1 MDSALLYKMTIWYGP
16 SYDESG
22 RRGVLTIEAYFKVA
36 LWGSVNENRNN
47 YLPDIGIPF
56 FQEWVSDEF
65 GMYIPESEI
74 NVKFEPE
81 QSAET
86 EDAEITVDFRVM
98 TYRGKH
104 ISAQSYS
111 QQTIPLE
118 DSGSAYDPEYEQET
132 AVADEDDEYDEDDDE
147 NDEDDEDNEDGEEEE
162 GAW

>member
-1 MDSALLYKMTIWYGP
+1 MDSALLYKMTIWTGP

-36 LWGSVNENRNN
+36 LWGSISENRNN
-47 YLPDIGIPF
+47 YLPGIGIPF
-56 FQEWVSDEF
+56 FQEWVSDEL
-65 GMYIPESEI
+65 GMYIPESDV
-74 NVKFEPE
+74 NVKFERE

-86 EDAEITVDFRVM
+86 EDDEITVDFRVM

-118 DSGSAYDPEYEQET
+118 DTGSAYDPEYEQDT
-132 AVADEDDEYDEDDDE
+132 AAAGDE
-147 NDEDDEDNEDGEEEE
+147 EDDEDWEEEE
-162 GAW
+162 SES